1 MDFEW
6 DEAKSRRNATERGL
20 PFDLAI
26 PLFDGPTLEWA
37 DESVEYGEDRTA
49 AIGMVAG
56 RCLVCVYTWRG
67 SDEAPIRRV
76 ISLRKSTRRERKL
89 YEEAQPKQS

>member
-6 DEAKSRRNATERGL
+6 DEAKSRRNVTERGL
-20 PFDLAI
+20 PFDFAI

-37 DESVEYGEDRTA
+37 DESIEYGEDRTV

-67 SDEAPIRRV
+67 SDEALIRRV
-76 ISLRKSTRRERKL
+76 IFLRKFTKRERKL